1 MDSFASNHQ
10 TKTNNTMSTIK
21 LVVLDMAGTTV
32 HDNDDVNI
40 CFQAALE
47 STGLNV
53 TRDDI
58 NAVMG
63 LRKPEAIK
71 LILETKLA
79 DKSAITDAYVNELH
93 DVFLAKMIDFY
104 KNDPRVKEVDG
115 ASDVFRALRE
125 KGIKVGIDSGFS
137 RDIMDTIIERL
148 GWDKAGLIDV
158 SVASDEVTKGRPAPF
173 MIEVMMTKLGIDEP
187 AAIAKVG
194 DTPADLGEGFSAKCG
209 LNIGILS
216 GACTR
221 EELEPHP
228 HTHLVNSITDITD
241 IILNHN

>member
-1 MDSFASNHQ
+1 MSN
-10 TKTNNTMSTIK
+10 IK
-21 LVVLDMAGTTV
+21 LVVFDMAGTTV

-47 STGLNV
+47 STGLDV

-71 LILETKLA
+71 LILESKLE
-79 DKSAITDAYVNELH
+79 DKSKITDAYVNELH

-115 ASDVFRALRE
+115 ASQVFKILRE
-125 KGIKVGIDSGFS
+125 NGIKVGIDSGFS
-137 RDIMDTIIERL
+137 RDIMNTIIERL
-148 GWDKAGLIDV
+148 GWENDGLIDI
-158 SVASDEVTKGRPAPF
+158 SVASDEVSKGRPASL
-173 MIEVMMTKLGIDEP
+173 MIEKMMIELGIDDP

-194 DTPADLGEGFSAKCG
+194 DTPADLGEGFNSKCG
-209 LNIGILS
+209 INIGITS
-216 GACTR
+216 GACTL
-221 EELEPHP
+221 EELVSHP
-228 HTHLVNSITDITD
+228 HTHLVSNLSHIVDIV
-241 IILNHN
+241 LNKN